1 MGAKV
6 ALKAVLLA
14 SLVLVCRRGEGLV
27 QFFIRHGLD
36 SKPGLLFLS
45 ASVGSVTAVF
55 WFVQRTFT
63 SEFGSLSSNTAGALS
78 ERKGEEHQ
86 RKGVQWLCMSSHEQ
100 HMVAK
105 PSDPARGPL
114 VSSRIFGTP

>member
-45 ASVGSVTAVF
+45 ASVGSVAAVF
-55 WFVQRTFT
+55 WFVQRTST
-63 SEFGSLSSNTAGALS
+63 SEFGSLSSNTAAAPMHGLFAEHLS
-78 ERKGEEHQ
+78 
-86 RKGVQWLCMSSHEQ
+86 VWLY
-100 HMVAK
+100 
-105 PSDPARGPL
+105 L
-114 VSSRIFGTP
+114 VFLKVGLFTTLTTN

>member
-1 MGAKV
+1 MGLKI
-6 ALKAVLLA
+6 ALKVELLA
-14 SLVLVCRRGEGLV
+14 SLVHIRRRGEGLI
-27 QFFIRHGLD
+27 QFFICHGSD
-36 SKPGLLFLS
+36 SKHSSLFLS
-45 ASVGSVTAVF
+45 ASLGSIAAVF
-55 WFVQRTFT
+55 WFVQRTST

-86 RKGVQWLCMSSHEQ
+86 RKGVQWFCMSSHEQ

-105 PSDPARGPL
+105 PSDPARGAL